1 MLRQSH
7 QTIITVSSLVLIEV
21 LRGGFGE
28 LGVSH
33 QHELRQNTII
43 TTGTSVCQL
52 EELFWFCH
60 YRLLINVSVGSLL
73 YLVHIFTTQTELEIF
88 PKISPKESNLD
99 SV

>member
-21 LRGGFGE
+21 LRGGFAE

-73 YLVHIFTTQTELEIF
+73 YLVHIFTAQTELEIF
-88 PKISPKESNLD
+88 PKISQKESNLD
-99 SV
+99 SL

>member
-1 MLRQSH
+1 MLRQSP
-7 QTIITVSSLVLIEV
+7 QTIITVSPLVLIQV
-21 LRGGFGE
+21 VRGSFGE

-60 YRLLINVSVGSLL
+60 YQLLIQVSVCSLL

-88 PKISPKESNLD
+88 PKISQKESNLD
-99 SV
+99 SL